1 MKNQKEE
8 KIMMCDSGAKQN
20 KQGEKICYVFF
31 LVLNKITSMMIM
43 MMMMKHVHN
52 NNNKQTNKN
61 IPYILSLEKAK
72 KKIRH

>member
-1 MKNQKEE
+1 
-8 KIMMCDSGAKQN
+8 MMCDSGAKQN

-43 MMMMKHVHN
+43 KHVH